1 MSGRLS
7 KIQLDKYLNKDEYVK
22 WQSIG
27 LSHLFQ
33 VKSANPNSFKE
44 LNKIFKKYEGNSDDY
59 DCFVKVNHPDLT
71 AEINTLLEEGN
82 KFIVN
87 QSEIEKI
94 NELVKYIRKV
104 DINSSQEIVSYIT
117 KRHSDRRNLTSSEMS

>member
-1 MSGRLS
+1 MRPMT
-7 KIQLDKYLNKDEYVK
+7 VK
-22 WQSIG
+22 QAEKW
-27 LSHLFQ
+27 LEK

-44 LNKIFKKYEGNSDDY
+44 LSKIFKKYERNSDDY
-59 DCFVKVNHPDLT
+59 DCFVKVNHLLLDHPDLT
-71 AEINTLLEEGN
+71 TEINTYLEEGN

-104 DINSSQEIVSYIT
+104 DINSFQEIASYIT
-117 KRHSDRRNLTSSEMS
+117 KLHSDRRNLTSSEMS